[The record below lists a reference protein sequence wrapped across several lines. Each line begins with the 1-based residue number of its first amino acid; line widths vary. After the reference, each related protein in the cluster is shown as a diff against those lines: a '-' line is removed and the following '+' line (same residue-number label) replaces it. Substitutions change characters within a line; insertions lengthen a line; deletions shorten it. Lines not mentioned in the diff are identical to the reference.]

1 MFALTVSTAEP
12 KNIKE
17 SMADHAWIEAMQE
30 ELHQFNR
37 LKVWEL
43 VDKSFGKTPDGFVDL
58 DHPEKVYPVRKALY
72 GLKQAPRAWYD
83 ELSNILMSKGFT
95 KGLQTHQ
102 SARGIVINQAKYA
115 LEILKKHGLD
125 ICDSIGTPMATKPK
139 LDADLSETLARP
151 TKKHLKEVKRIFRYL
166 KGTINMVLWYPKDSG
181 FELTVQ
187 MLDHAKCL
195 DTHKSTSRG
204 IQFLGEKL
212 VSWMSKKLDYTTM
225 SIAEAE
231 FEYLVIRHG
240 MRCLTPA
247 ELEVLAK
254 ETA

>member
-95 KGLQTHQ
+95 KGNH
-102 SARGIVINQAKYA
+102 KY
-115 LEILKKHGLD
+115 
-125 ICDSIGTPMATKPK
+125 GT
-139 LDADLSETLARP
+139 LVSE
-151 TKKHLKEVKRIFRYL
+151 
-166 KGTINMVLWYPKDSG
+166 G
-181 FELTVQ
+181 FWFLELTVQ

-231 FEYLVIRHG
+231 YVALSASF
-240 MRCLTPA
+240 T
-247 ELEVLAK
+247 
-254 ETA
+254 